1 MEIKDMNMEE
11 IEARMAE
18 INGELDN
25 PDADID
31 ALEVEVRSLKE
42 RKEEIKVKA
51 EKRAALL
58 KDVNEKGVVIKTFDT
73 GEKKVERTFD
83 VNCAEYRS
91 AWLNN
96 LRNIDLNEVEKR
108 ALTTVVASA
117 GAVVPTVTVNKI
129 VEKVHQ
135 YAPLLEKIELL
146 HVKGNVTIPAEGT
159 TLDAA
164 VHTQGAVITA
174 SADTFNNVTLSA
186 YEITKLITI
195 SKSVMTMSI
204 DAFESWLVNKLAR
217 KIADKI
223 TELILN
229 GTGNSQPQGINAIT
243 WNATNSVTV
252 GAAASLTEANI
263 LTVVGLLNGGY
274 DTGAEWLMSKKT
286 FMADFYPLMNKSK
299 NVTIDRVGDVWYV
312 QGYPVTMDERVADH
326 EAVLGNLYRGY
337 IGNMEEEVNVT
348 SQFVTRE
355 NAFDFLGCSMFDG
368 KVQAIEAFVKIKKEK
383 ASA

>member
-1 MEIKDMNMEE
+1 MENKDMNMEE

-42 RKEEIKVKA
+42 RKEELKVKA

-96 LRNIDLNEVEKR
+96 LRNIELNEVEKR
-108 ALTTVVASA
+108 ALTTAAASV
-117 GAVVPTVTVNKI
+117 GSVVPTATANKI
-129 VEKVHQ
+129 IDKVHQ
-135 YAPLLEKIELL
+135 YAPLLGKIELL

-159 TLDAA
+159 TADAA
-164 VHTQGAVITA
+164 IHAQGATITA
-174 SADTFNNVTLSA
+174 SADTLSSITLSA

-204 DAFESWLVNKLAR
+204 DAFEGWLVDKLAR

-223 TELILN
+223 TDLILN
-229 GTGNSQPQGINAIT
+229 GTGSSQPQGINAIT
-243 WNATNSVTV
+243 WGATNSVTV
-252 GAAASLTEANI
+252 GASATLTEANI
-263 LTVVGLLNGGY
+263 LAVVGLLNGGY
-274 DTGAEWLMSKKT
+274 DAGSEWLMSKKT
-286 FMADFYPLMNKSK
+286 FMADFYPLMNKAK
-299 NVTIDRVGDVWYV
+299 NVTVDRVGDTWFI
-312 QGYPVTMDERVADH
+312 QGYPVTMDERVAEH
-326 EAVLGNLYRGY
+326 EAVLGNIYRGY
-337 IGNMEEEVNVT
+337 VGNMAEEVNVT

-355 NAFDFLGCSMFDG
+355 NAFDFLGCAMFDG
-368 KVQAIEAFVKIKKEK
+368 KVQAIEAFVKIAK
-383 ASA
+383 ATS